1 MWINIVKYSRIWFKR
16 LQYFKTKKLQK
27 ETRRIKTI
35 KLPNKIEFQDLN
47 LNNWR
52 RLKTK
57 IINSRRNKYIL
68 IRKNIIFKKWTW

>member
-16 LQYFKTKKLQK
+16 IKCFKTQTLYK

-35 KLPNKIEFQDLN
+35 KYEFQDLN

-52 RLKTK
+52 R
-57 IINSRRNKYIL
+57 III
-68 IRKNIIFKKWTW
+68 

>member
-16 LQYFKTKKLQK
+16 IKCFKTQTLYK

-35 KLPNKIEFQDLN
+35 KLPNKNEFQDLN

-52 RLKTK
+52 R
-57 IINSRRNKYIL
+57 III
-68 IRKNIIFKKWTW
+68 